1 MSVHENLQRD
11 GSNGAGAMK
20 SRGAAALFFC
30 SIVLVAAGFACS
42 AALGSQTRE
51 QCEKCCQSKE
61 TDEYYL
67 EQCKLK
73 CFRAP
78 DHCQGRGAEERTV
91 RPTPKPAPAP
101 ERKPAAKPQPAPSA
115 LKYPNP
121 LRIVPGKEWEA
132 ASLILTLNGIPPQHR
147 NHQEAMKSMIAVL
160 LDFVKRHPQGGQLPT
175 SALEA
180 IVKKFR

>member
-1 MSVHENLQRD
+1 
-11 GSNGAGAMK
+11 
-20 SRGAAALFFC
+20 
-30 SIVLVAAGFACS
+30 
-42 AALGSQTRE
+42 LGSQTRD
-51 QCEKCCQSKE
+51 QCEKCCKSKE

-78 DHCQGRGAEERTV
+78 DHCKGRGAEDRAV
-91 RPTPKPAPAP
+91 RPAPKPAPAP
-101 ERKPAAKPQPAPSA
+101 ERKPVAKPRQARA
-115 LKYPNP
+115 AFKYPNP

-132 ASLILTLNGIPPQHR
+132 AGLILTLNGIPPKHR
-147 NHQEAMKSMIAVL
+147 NHNAAMKSMIAVL
-160 LDFVKRHPQGGQLPT
+160 TDFVKRFPQGGQLPT